1 MPEQA
6 KQKLLNSNEFDNA
19 LDNAV
24 EIKQQSVMKYKT
36 SSKNLF
42 LQFSELMTNNNDEI
56 KEILGKK
63 KNKRTEFDNNRIK
76 EFNKELKA
84 MFNQTVDLSI
94 DEEKLAKKA
103 DGSVAE
109 QKKSKAEK
117 IVDKIVPV
125 IKMLKYIG
133 NNKLDNALEKA
144 GIQIEFVKLEDEN
157 PQLQQENIKEAIAS
171 IFMEATKSKEDMLSK
186 SIEIETEIYPTIP
199 EDLQFDKDVRADGLK
214 SSDFKKLVD
223 VKTKLKIAKEKDPD
237 KAKDTSDKIEQLA
250 EDKQFE
256 ISRTELVRDKL
267 LNIVEEAEA

>member
-1 MPEQA
+1 MLEKA
-6 KQKLLNSNEFDNA
+6 KQKLLNSNEFNKA

-24 EIKQQSVMKYKT
+24 EIKQQSVMKYK
-36 SSKNLF
+36 SASKELF

-63 KNKRTEFDNNRIK
+63 KSKRTEVDNNKLK
-76 EFNKELKA
+76 EFSKELKA
-84 MFNQTVDLSI
+84 MFNQTIDLSI
-94 DEEKLAKKA
+94 DEEKLAKNK
-103 DGSVAE
+103 DGVAIE
-109 QKKSKAEK
+109 PKKSKVEK

-133 NNKLDNALEKA
+133 NNKLEEAFEKA
-144 GIQIEFVKLEDEN
+144 GIKIEFVKIEDKN
-157 PQLQQENIKEAIAS
+157 TQLQQESIREAIVEIFKEAVYN
-171 IFMEATKSKEDMLSK
+171 KEDLLYK
-186 SIEIETEIYPTIP
+186 SIEIENEIYPTIP
-199 EDLQFDKDVRADGLK
+199 EDLQFDKDIRADGLK

-223 VKTKLKIAKEKDPD
+223 IKTKLKIAKEKNPD
-237 KAKDTSDKIEQLA
+237 KAKDTSDKIEQMA

>member
-6 KQKLLNSNEFDNA
+6 KQKLLNSNEFDKA

-63 KNKRTEFDNNRIK
+63 KSKWTEFDNNRIK
-76 EFNKELKA
+76 EFSKELKA
-84 MFNQTVDLSI
+84 MFNQTIDLSI

-103 DGSVAE
+103 DGTVAE
-109 QKKSKAEK
+109 KKSKAEK

-157 PQLQQENIKEAIAS
+157 PQLQQENVKEAIAS
-171 IFMEATKSKEDMLSK
+171 IFTEATKSKEDMLSK

-250 EDKQFE
+250 KDKQFE

>member
-6 KQKLLNSNEFDNA
+6 KKKLLNSNEFDKA

-63 KNKRTEFDNNRIK
+63 KSKRTEFDNNKIK
-76 EFNKELKA
+76 EFSKELKA
-84 MFNQTVDLSI
+84 MFNQTIDLSI

-103 DGSVAE
+103 DGTVAE

-133 NNKLDNALEKA
+133 NNKLENALENA

-157 PQLQQENIKEAIAS
+157 PQLQQENVKEAIAS
-171 IFMEATKSKEDMLSK
+171 IFKEAVKSKEDMLSK

-223 VKTKLKIAKEKDPD
+223 VKTKFKIAKEKDPD
-237 KAKDTSDKIEQLA
+237 KAKDASDKIEQLA

>member
-6 KQKLLNSNEFDNA
+6 KQKLLNSNEFDKA

-24 EIKQQSVMKYKT
+24 EIKQQSVMKYR
-36 SSKNLF
+36 SASKNLF
-42 LQFSELMTNNNDEI
+42 LQFYELMTNNNDEI

-63 KNKRTEFDNNRIK
+63 KSKRTEADNNKLK
-76 EFNKELKA
+76 EFSKELKA

-103 DGSVAE
+103 DGTATE
-109 QKKSKAEK
+109 QKKTKAEK
-117 IVDKIVPV
+117 IIDKIVPV

-133 NNKLDNALEKA
+133 NNKLENVFEKA

-157 PQLQQENIKEAIAS
+157 PQLQQENVKEAIAS
-171 IFMEATKSKEDMLSK
+171 IFKEAAKNKEDMLSK

-199 EDLQFDKDVRADGLK
+199 EDLQFDKDIRADGLK

-237 KAKDTSDKIEQLA
+237 KAKDTSDKIEQMA

>member
-1 MPEQA
+1 MPEKA
-6 KQKLLNSNEFDNA
+6 KQKLLNSNEFDKA

-24 EIKQQSVMKYKT
+24 EIKQQSVMKYR
-36 SSKNLF
+36 SASKDLF

-63 KNKRTEFDNNRIK
+63 KSKRTEADNNKLK
-76 EFNKELKA
+76 EFSKELKA

-94 DEEKLAKKA
+94 DEEKLSKKA
-103 DGSVAE
+103 DGTTIE
-109 QKKSKAEK
+109 QKKTKAEK

-133 NNKLDNALEKA
+133 NNKLEKALEKA

-157 PQLQQENIKEAIAS
+157 PQLQQENVKEAIAS
-171 IFMEATKSKEDMLSK
+171 IFKEAAENKEDMLSK

-199 EDLQFDKDVRADGLK
+199 EDLQFDKDIRADGLK

-223 VKTKLKIAKEKDPD
+223 VKTKLKIAKEKNPD
-237 KAKDTSDKIEQLA
+237 KAKDTSDKIEQMA

-267 LNIVEEAEA
+267 LNIVEEAEV